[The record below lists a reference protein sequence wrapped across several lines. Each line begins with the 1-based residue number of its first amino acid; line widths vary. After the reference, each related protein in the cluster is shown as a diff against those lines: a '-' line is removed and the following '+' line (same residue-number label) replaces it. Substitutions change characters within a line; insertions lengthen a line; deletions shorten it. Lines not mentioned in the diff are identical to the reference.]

1 MPLSNHIAAGRRRG
15 ENALEGA
22 PGASGGGWGA
32 RSASGSRATTR
43 PPRLSKL
50 LGRKAIGWPESAS
63 EAADDIGP

>member
-32 RSASGSRATTR
+32 RSASGSRAATR
-43 PPRLSKL
+43 APAAVEAPRQEGHWLA
-50 LGRKAIGWPESAS
+50 RIRE
-63 EAADDIGP
+63 